1 MSNAVFPVMPG
12 LTWDITR
19 IPVWSTTVKTS
30 VSGREFRSANFS
42 YPRYRYKMVYSVL
55 RQTAAFPEMAQLAGF
70 FNACGGSFDSFLLTD
85 PDDNTVTLQAIG
97 LGDGANKL
105 FQLVRSFGG
114 FVEPVYDVNGTPS
127 IYINGVLRT
136 VGTDYTISS
145 SGLVTFVVA
154 PGAGLV
160 VAFSGS
166 YYRRM
171 RFEQDTAEFTQFMQ
185 KLWSLQTLQL
195 LSVKP

>member
-19 IPVWSTTVKTS
+19 IPVWSTTIKQA
-30 VSGREFRSANFS
+30 VSGREFTSANFS

-55 RQTAAFPEMAQLAGF
+55 RQNSVYQELAQLAGF
-70 FNACGGSFDSFLLTD
+70 FNARQGSFDSFLFND

-97 LGDGANKL
+97 IGDGVNKL

-114 FVEPVYDVNGTPS
+114 FVEPVYDVNGTVS
-127 IYINGVLRT
+127 IYVNGVLRT
-136 VGTDYTISS
+136 VGTDYSISS

-154 PGAGLV
+154 PGAGLT
-160 VAFSGS
+160 VAFTGS

-171 RFEQDTAEFTQFMQ
+171 RFEQDTAEFSQFM
-185 KLWSLQTLQL
+185 KGLWELRTLQL
-195 LSVKP
+195 LSKKP

>member
-19 IPVWSTTVKTS
+19 VPIWSTTVKTS

-55 RQTAAFPEMAQLAGF
+55 RQTSTFPEMAQLAGF
-70 FNACGGSFDSFLLTD
+70 FNARNGAFDSFLFTD
-85 PDDNTVTLQAIG
+85 PDDNSVSGQAIG
-97 LGDGANKL
+97 VSDGINKL
-105 FQLVRSFGG
+105 FQLVRTFGG
-114 FVEPVYDVNGTPS
+114 FVEPVYDVNGTATLLDNGAAAGSNS
-127 IYINGVLRT
+127 IGPT
-136 VGTDYTISS
+136 
-145 SGLVTFVVA
+145 GLVTFVA
-154 PGAGLV
+154 SPLAGHIITW
-160 VAFSGS
+160 SGS

-171 RFEQDTAEFTQFMQ
+171 RFEQDAAEFNQFMQ
-185 KLWSLQTLQL
+185 RLWSLQTLTL